1 MTQSYVVFCCEAAVA
16 SPLPFAPPCS
26 QRSAPAALAP
36 LERLCERMMLPP
48 TAQPSSA
55 DGQEDSEKIFLLVA
69 ELTNPEQ
76 RESALLELSK
86 RRETFVDLAPI
97 LWHSFGTISALLQ
110 EIVAIYPL
118 LSPPSLTA
126 QASNRVCNALALL
139 QCVASHPETRT
150 LFLNGATPPIPHSRV
165 CARVCGPVSQASLPP
180 A

>member
-1 MTQSYVVFCCEAAVA
+1 
-16 SPLPFAPPCS
+16 
-26 QRSAPAALAP
+26 
-36 LERLCERMMLPP
+36 MLPP

-150 LFLNGATPPIPHSRV
+150 LFLNGATPPIPHSR
-165 CARVCGPVSQASLPP
+165 ARVCVCVCCPGSQASFPQHSAPSTVARHLPLSCP
-180 A
+180 PPPPIPTVPKPERAPV